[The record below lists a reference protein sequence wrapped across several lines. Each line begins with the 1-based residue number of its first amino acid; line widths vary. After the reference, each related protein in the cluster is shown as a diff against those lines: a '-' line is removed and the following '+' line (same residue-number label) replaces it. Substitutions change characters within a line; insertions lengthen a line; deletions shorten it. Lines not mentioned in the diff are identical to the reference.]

1 MAWVPLPQ
9 DRRCREVTKLA
20 WSPIARMAM
29 VKMEHFLSDSWA
41 CTGLCRDALKP
52 LPGRHERTCALHCA
66 SRSFRTETQPWHA
79 GSLPSQKTW
88 LADLLSGFS
97 ARNKLLE
104 KYSSTLG
111 ILSQR
116 MYLLSVVRVKQDG
129 GTCSPA
135 SQEAEVGKPLE
146 FTSSR
151 STYAT
156 KQDLISNKK
165 RIVSQSC
172 VSYLST
178 MALK

>member
-1 MAWVPLPQ
+1 M
-9 DRRCREVTKLA
+9 TKLA
-20 WSPIARMAM
+20 WSPIARTAM
-29 VKMEHFLSDSWA
+29 VRMEHFLSDSWA

-66 SRSFRTETQPWHA
+66 SRSFRTETQPCHA

-111 ILSQR
+111 IPSQR
-116 MYLLSVVRVKQDG
+116 VYLLSVVRVKQDG

-135 SQEAEVGKPLE
+135 SQEAEVGKRL
-146 FTSSR
+146 SSQV
-151 STYAT
+151 
-156 KQDLISNKK
+156 QDQPMQQSKTPSQIKK
-165 RIVSQSC
+165 KDCQSELC
-172 VSYLST
+172 
-178 MALK
+178 ALLVNNGTEINLQQ

>member
-9 DRRCREVTKLA
+9 DRRSREVTKLA
-20 WSPIARMAM
+20 WSPIARIAM
-29 VKMEHFLSDSWA
+29 VRTEHFLSDSWA
-41 CTGLCRDALKP
+41 CTGLCSHALKP
-52 LPGRHERTCALHCA
+52 LPDRHERACALHCA
-66 SRSFRTETQPWHA
+66 SRSLRTEIQPWHA

-88 LADLLSGFS
+88 LTDLLSGFS
-97 ARNKLLE
+97 ARDKFLE

-111 ILSQR
+111 IPSQR
-116 MYLLSVVRVKQDG
+116 VYLLSVVRVKQDG
-129 GTCSPA
+129 GTCRPA

-156 KQDLISNKK
+156 KQDPISNKK
-165 RIVSQSC
+165 RIVNQSR
-172 VSYLST
+172 VPYLST